1 MRLGSSTEGR
11 ARASRQS
18 RSGDLEACG
27 VEFAFGAARPV
38 LGPVDLSIPA
48 GSRMALMGPSGS
60 GKSTLLQ
67 VIAGI
72 QQPTAGSVDFGGA
85 PLSSLDQDAR
95 ARIRLARFGLVF
107 QFAELVPELDLAE
120 NIELPLRILGRRVDG
135 ARVASLLSRLG
146 IAHVAKRLP
155 SQVSGGE
162 RQRAAIA
169 RAMVHG
175 PAVVLADEPTGALD
189 GENGRAVLQLLL
201 ECSQEAGATL
211 VVVTHDQAIAG
222 QLDRVIELR
231 DGRVVA

>member
-1 MRLGSSTEGR
+1 MALRR
-11 ARASRQS
+11 VQ
-18 RSGDLEACG
+18 
-27 VEFAFGAARPV
+27 FAFGAARPV

-48 GSRMALMGPSGS
+48 GSRLALVGPSGS

-67 VIAGI
+67 VLAGI
-72 QQPTAGSVDFGGA
+72 QQPTAGSVEFAGA
-85 PLSSLDQDAR
+85 PFGSLDQDAR

-120 NIELPLRILGRRVDG
+120 NVELPLRILGRRVER
-135 ARVASLLSRLG
+135 ARIAELLDRLG
-146 IAHVAKRLP
+146 IARVAKRVP

-169 RAMVHG
+169 RAMVHD

-189 GENGRAVLQLLL
+189 GENGRAVLALLL
-201 ECSQEAGATL
+201 ECSNEAGATL
-211 VVVTHDQAIAG
+211 VVVTHDQSVADR
-222 QLDRVIELR
+222 LDRVVELR